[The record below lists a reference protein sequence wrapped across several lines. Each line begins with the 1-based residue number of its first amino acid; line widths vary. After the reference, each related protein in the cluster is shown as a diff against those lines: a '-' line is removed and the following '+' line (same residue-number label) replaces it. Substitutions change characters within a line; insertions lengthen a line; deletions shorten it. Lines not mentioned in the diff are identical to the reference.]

1 MSFSFKQLY
10 FGMFELF
17 VMSGQIKK
25 ILTGQVYKRIS
36 GQLKENMQAN
46 TKIKDTK
53 EIAIIFP
60 IKLFIF
66 KIFTFI
72 KYF

>member
-1 MSFSFKQLY
+1 AKVVTPPKIDPTIDQVSFKAL
-10 FGMFELF
+10 EEPLK
-17 VMSGQIKK
+17 SK
-25 ILTGQVYKRIS
+25 IIHVR
-36 GQLKENMQAN
+36 AN